1 MKASPKLVIDFLY
14 LDLSSCARC
23 KTTDQILDEALI
35 GLRGKLPSNVTVNKI
50 QVSKDEVDAS
60 FRSPTIRINGKD
72 IEEILHK
79 EFNIKRHQK
88 DNYCGQCSD
97 ICGEETQ
104 CRVYE
109 YKGKNHDALPKLM
122 IQEAIAKVGGF
133 ELSSEQTQ
141 KSDLSCTTNRCKDGD
156 VAKPKVA
163 GCGCD

>member
-1 MKASPKLVIDFLY
+1 MKTSPKLVIDFLY

-23 KTTDQILDEALI
+23 KATDQVLDEALI
-35 GLRGKLPSNVTVNKI
+35 GLRGKLPPNVTVNKT
-50 QVSKDEVDAS
+50 QVSKDEVDDS

-79 EFNIKRHQK
+79 EFKIKRHQK

-109 YKGKNHDALPKLM
+109 YKGRNYDALPKLM
-122 IQEAIAKVGGF
+122 IQEAIAKVVGF

-141 KSDLSCTTNRCKDGD
+141 KSDSSCTTNRCKDSD
-156 VAKPKVA
+156 VVKSKVA